1 MSASCA
7 WDASATAGR
16 HRTSAAEPR
25 RSITQGYIE
34 RMSPEYEAT
43 IDSTKVKLNEM
54 LSADEWLQGR
64 IRSVHVTGRTK

>member
-1 MSASCA
+1 
-7 WDASATAGR
+7 
-16 HRTSAAEPR
+16 
-25 RSITQGYIE
+25 
-34 RMSPEYEAT
+34 MSPEYEAT